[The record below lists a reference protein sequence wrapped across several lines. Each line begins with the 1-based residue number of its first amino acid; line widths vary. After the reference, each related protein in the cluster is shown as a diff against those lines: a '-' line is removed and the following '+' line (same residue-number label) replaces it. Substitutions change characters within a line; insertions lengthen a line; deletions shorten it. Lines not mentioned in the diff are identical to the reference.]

1 MGDKYF
7 LNEQQHKE
15 EEKEFVHQN
24 IDQICK
30 NIMNQSTEKI
40 LNALEN
46 NTNDTNNN
54 DDDQSNDIDV
64 GFEDIY
70 ESIVAYEYDIKSLCD
85 AILTEITSNDSLRDE
100 LEFAHRTSNDFKNQ
114 LKSLQSEYD
123 QVMMDLHDKEHS
135 MIIGQQKQNEL
146 MEVLNDYQLSH
157 QQNQKQIQKL
167 EKQIFCIQ
175 ANIKTDDEKSKS
187 TEIVNNASSNGN
199 ELDMLKD
206 NDDQNLSPQELNVM
220 RNQFVSM
227 KNELK
232 QNENKMM
239 IKAAKQKKKYQRFVD
254 KMKEQ
259 HIDTNDLM
267 MSSDSDETDG
277 DDDDEKF
284 DIENEKNKLKNGGY
298 DEIEAQKILSIL
310 TFEKCQIFRK
320 KVVTMKK
327 WIKSSK
333 QNMRNL
339 KTEFAENFKYLEL
352 QLTKLSEIKDDFYYQ
367 RGALMQQKK
376 RLHQYVQDASHR
388 INEQE
393 YIIKGKH
400 LEIEQLNKGIMN
412 KTIELKQRESML
424 EQEKKDFDGMCRRYN
439 QKKIDDE
446 LKNAEERS
454 RRMLEIEKKERKVL
468 SEMDDLEISKMYLT
482 KEKNLYKKERELIH
496 QQQIHQQQYQQ
507 QQQQDLINNDQT
519 YIQREYI
526 DAKDKFEN
534 DRYVLIDKIN
544 KLETENNKYQISE
557 QTLTK
562 QLSLKQDMCMLL
574 EEQLDA
580 MRKSNHQK
588 EQEHNKLAQN
598 EFISR
603 QTIKNL
609 KSEQTI
615 LNEKVQKLQNDE
627 IEATQQNITKI
638 KELEMD
644 KINLQNE
651 NSVLLS
657 DLNQMR
663 DELEIYRAQKA
674 LIEKKK
680 KKKISTK
687 KPKKNTTA
695 KVKKRSNKLRSEKLT
710 KATVNRSKSKSKS
723 GSKSKLKSKSRKKS
737 RLKVKV

>member
-1 MGDKYF
+1 M
-7 LNEQQHKE
+7 
-15 EEKEFVHQN
+15 
-24 IDQICK
+24 
-30 NIMNQSTEKI
+30 
-40 LNALEN
+40 
-46 NTNDTNNN
+46 
-54 DDDQSNDIDV
+54 
-64 GFEDIY
+64 
-70 ESIVAYEYDIKSLCD
+70 
-85 AILTEITSNDSLRDE
+85 
-100 LEFAHRTSNDFKNQ
+100 
-114 LKSLQSEYD
+114 
-123 QVMMDLHDKEHS
+123 
-135 MIIGQQKQNEL
+135 
-146 MEVLNDYQLSH
+146 
-157 QQNQKQIQKL
+157 
-167 EKQIFCIQ
+167 
-175 ANIKTDDEKSKS
+175 
-187 TEIVNNASSNGN
+187 
-199 ELDMLKD
+199 
-206 NDDQNLSPQELNVM
+206 
-220 RNQFVSM
+220 
-227 KNELK
+227 
-232 QNENKMM
+232 
-239 IKAAKQKKKYQRFVD
+239 
-254 KMKEQ
+254 
-259 HIDTNDLM
+259 
-267 MSSDSDETDG
+267 
-277 DDDDEKF
+277 
-284 DIENEKNKLKNGGY
+284 
-298 DEIEAQKILSIL
+298 
-310 TFEKCQIFRK
+310 
-320 KVVTMKK
+320 
-327 WIKSSK
+327 
-333 QNMRNL
+333 
-339 KTEFAENFKYLEL
+339 
-352 QLTKLSEIKDDFYYQ
+352 
-367 RGALMQQKK
+367 
-376 RLHQYVQDASHR
+376 
-388 INEQE
+388 
-393 YIIKGKH
+393 
-400 LEIEQLNKGIMN
+400 
-412 KTIELKQRESML
+412 
-424 EQEKKDFDGMCRRYN
+424 GMCRRYN

-496 QQQIHQQQYQQ
+496 QQQQQIQQ

-574 EEQLDA
+574 EEQMGA

-615 LNEKVQKLQNDE
+615 LNEEVQKLQNDE

-710 KATVNRSKSKSKS
+710 KATVNGSKSKSKS